1 MLRVRRLDDR
11 ARLPTRAHPGDA
23 GLDLY
28 ALEHGVLA
36 PGERRAL
43 RTGLAV
49 EVPDGQAGLV
59 LPRSGL
65 AARHGVTLVNA
76 TLSEQWNGS
85 GWQVRSSP
93 NPGGANFAGL
103 NSVSCTGP
111 TACMATGGGASGEGE
126 SGFTLAESWNGTSWS
141 LVRSPSPGSFSDE
154 LRGVSCT
161 SPGSCMAVG
170 EFESTGNQFTLA
182 EAWNGTH
189 WTTVKTP
196 HP

>member
-1 MLRVRRLDDR
+1 LLRVRRLDDR

-76 TLSEQWNGS
+76 PGLIDSGYRGELLVIALNTDTERSYEFAAGDRIAQLVLVDVRAAEVLEVQELSGS
-85 GWQVRSSP
+85 ARGD
-93 NPGGANFAGL
+93 AGL
-103 NSVSCTGP
+103 G
-111 TACMATGGGASGEGE
+111 
-126 SGFTLAESWNGTSWS
+126 
-141 LVRSPSPGSFSDE
+141 
-154 LRGVSCT
+154 
-161 SPGSCMAVG
+161 
-170 EFESTGNQFTLA
+170 STGS
-182 EAWNGTH
+182 
-189 WTTVKTP
+189 
-196 HP
+196 